1 MYKNEEKLIQALLP
15 KIAEYFTEHEYLKKE
30 DLSDF
35 LDFIDLNIWDSESE
49 KEILWNALM
58 KGLESEKNLQRVMVV
73 KNLTHFIHSHDKELF
88 QPEKTL
94 EKNVR
99 NYMNFQPYYSNNI
112 SFDSQ
117 QDESLYELY
126 KLLSLL
132 QYSNSKIITLYDLN
146 QHLHNNTFIK
156 LDKET
161 LSSLLNEF
169 SKDKVTELLPN
180 LYFNLMDEFSK
191 RFILKR
197 NEINEKVYIYNENDL
212 EEAEHPDYNYISNYI
227 DILNKHRD
235 SLIIILQTIETI
247 NKTNDK
253 SKEEIDYYN
262 KYLISLL
269 NAIQVYLN
277 EIEAVYWQ
285 QKQKFDYFNDK
296 VKQDV
301 KYLLEE
307 KELLEDRIQN
317 NLNSSRMYHH
327 DNLHVLNEE
336 IVSLKEQNVQLTQ
349 EIDKLRKDLLHK
361 GEELITSNNNL
372 IFSQNKVNE
381 LEGKVNTVT
390 KEKDILNKN
399 YTELL
404 QKLNNKIL
412 NENNNNKHTQ
422 NANINSQ
429 QEIQSKTEQMSQ
441 QLHLEPEQK
450 NLINKYH
457 SELISYIIEK
467 DKYCCTLEQEMTTMK
482 NHYNILENTKQSLE
496 NKITELTI
504 QNSSLKQQFNE
515 QEILIDNYKKDIEVY
530 KNNKGKLLSSLL
542 GNEFD
547 ESEKEDS
554 SKHIYKEVKAISL
567 YIEGKAQKHNL
578 SNSTTT
584 PSSPNDGCKY
594 DFDFLSIKMNEEI
607 IKELDDDYYNTTSSL
622 IFSEKIKYIDENKKS
637 FECILLITQSYMYI
651 FNINTLDKCDSHS
664 LTNLTTINAST
675 KNNYITLHFDDGD
688 IMIIEIF
695 RVLEFIN
702 FFKILNV
709 QEKSNNYSINVNEF
723 YNNFEGL
730 QNKKNYTICPFYGR
744 TKLTG
749 YLLQK
754 AGTFLTTTYEG
765 RFVVLCDIG
774 LIIMDEPNGKPLD
787 IINPLFCESRSYIDE
802 RDYKHCFELF
812 IGKKKYVFKTESEH
826 IRRKWINALECWIL
840 ETYSMFNSLMK
851 PVKIDNHI

>member
-1 MYKNEEKLIQALLP
+1 
-15 KIAEYFTEHEYLKKE
+15 
-30 DLSDF
+30 
-35 LDFIDLNIWDSESE
+35 
-49 KEILWNALM
+49 M

-327 DNLHVLNEE
+327 DNLHVLN
-336 IVSLKEQNVQLTQ
+336 
-349 EIDKLRKDLLHK
+349 
-361 GEELITSNNNL
+361 
-372 IFSQNKVNE
+372 
-381 LEGKVNTVT
+381 
-390 KEKDILNKN
+390 
-399 YTELL
+399 
-404 QKLNNKIL
+404 
-412 NENNNNKHTQ
+412 
-422 NANINSQ
+422 
-429 QEIQSKTEQMSQ
+429 
-441 QLHLEPEQK
+441 
-450 NLINKYH
+450 
-457 SELISYIIEK
+457 
-467 DKYCCTLEQEMTTMK
+467 
-482 NHYNILENTKQSLE
+482 
-496 NKITELTI
+496 
-504 QNSSLKQQFNE
+504 
-515 QEILIDNYKKDIEVY
+515 
-530 KNNKGKLLSSLL
+530 
-542 GNEFD
+542 
-547 ESEKEDS
+547 
-554 SKHIYKEVKAISL
+554 
-567 YIEGKAQKHNL
+567 
-578 SNSTTT
+578 
-584 PSSPNDGCKY
+584 
-594 DFDFLSIKMNEEI
+594 
-607 IKELDDDYYNTTSSL
+607 
-622 IFSEKIKYIDENKKS
+622 
-637 FECILLITQSYMYI
+637 
-651 FNINTLDKCDSHS
+651 
-664 LTNLTTINAST
+664 
-675 KNNYITLHFDDGD
+675 
-688 IMIIEIF
+688 
-695 RVLEFIN
+695 
-702 FFKILNV
+702 
-709 QEKSNNYSINVNEF
+709 
-723 YNNFEGL
+723 
-730 QNKKNYTICPFYGR
+730 
-744 TKLTG
+744 
-749 YLLQK
+749 
-754 AGTFLTTTYEG
+754 
-765 RFVVLCDIG
+765 
-774 LIIMDEPNGKPLD
+774 
-787 IINPLFCESRSYIDE
+787 
-802 RDYKHCFELF
+802 
-812 IGKKKYVFKTESEH
+812 
-826 IRRKWINALECWIL
+826 
-840 ETYSMFNSLMK
+840 
-851 PVKIDNHI
+851 